1 LLAFQ
6 EALFRVHSRVT
17 EGDGDTPGGAACV
30 RLLVP
35 ERCNGALLG
44 RGGATIAALRDATG
58 CYIRLAPHS
67 AADALLSISG
77 EPAAVRAALQ
87 DVSARLRAAPRSHRA
102 QPAALG
108 GAPAP
113 PLLPP
118 LQQLAAAYAASAAHA
133 HAHARALAALSAL
146 HAAAAA
152 APPPP
157 GTPPARAPPPPLLA
171 ALLAP
176 PPVELLY
183 RLLCPAARVGALL
196 GRGGEVVAALRAS
209 TGARIK
215 ISDAQPAGAASGWS
229 EERIVT
235 ITCADS
241 GAGCSA
247 AAQAALLR
255 VYAAIAAGCVCDHM
269 CMRPLPLAARL
280 LLAAPEAAALRTPH
294 GAAWLE
300 ALRRDT
306 RCAARLACGE
316 APDADA
322 VLELPCDADA
332 PAAALAALAAVAA
345 RLRDATLHPGCF
357 DAAAAACTQ
366 PYGTP
371 RAASPPPAASLELLL
386 PGAAAGAVIGRSGA
400 AIRALRAAS
409 GANIKLHDAVLADG
423 GSRRLHISGS
433 AAAVDAA
440 QAMLAAALKEAQP
453 AAARLLAA
461 AQRALAPPALCC

>member
-1 LLAFQ
+1 MLAFQ

-17 EGDGDTPGGAACV
+17 EGDGETPGGAASV

-44 RGGATIAALRDATG
+44 RGGATIAALRAATG

-87 DVSARLRAAPRSHRA
+87 DVSARLRAAPRSPRA

-108 GAPAP
+108 GASAP

-133 HAHARALAALSAL
+133 HAHARALSALSAL
-146 HAAAAA
+146 HAA
-152 APPPP
+152 PPPP
-157 GTPPARAPPPPLLA
+157 STPPARALPSPLLA

-176 PPVELLY
+176 PPVELVY

-215 ISDAQPAGAASGWS
+215 ISDAQPTDAASGAA

-255 VYAAIAAGCVCDHM
+255 VYAAIAAVCVCDHM

-306 RCAARLACGE
+306 RCAARLTCGE

-332 PAAALAALAAVAA
+332 PAAVLAALAAVAA
-345 RLRDATLHPGCF
+345 RLRDATLRPGLS

-366 PYGTP
+366 PYGMP

-400 AIRALRAAS
+400 HIRALRAAS
-409 GANIKLHDAVLADG
+409 GASIKLHDAVLADG

-433 AAAVDAA
+433 AAAVEAA
-440 QAMLAAALKEAQP
+440 QAMLAAALKVAQP
-453 AAARLLAA
+453 AAASLLAA
-461 AQRALAPPALCC
+461 AQRALLAPPALCC